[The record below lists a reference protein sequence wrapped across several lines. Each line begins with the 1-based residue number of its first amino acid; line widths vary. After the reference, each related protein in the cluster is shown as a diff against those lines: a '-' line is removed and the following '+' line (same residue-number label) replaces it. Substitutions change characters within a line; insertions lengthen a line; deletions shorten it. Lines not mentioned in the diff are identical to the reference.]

1 MLDGRLS
8 LTTPE
13 GVRLSLTPAGPSVRA
28 LAWLIDGV
36 IKFVVWLILVMVLG
50 FLGKVGISLLLIWL
64 FLAEFAYPV
73 ICEVYFD
80 GRTIG
85 KRVAGIRVLRSDG
98 LPVGWR
104 ESGIR
109 NLLKWAD
116 FMPVAYL
123 TGLISMLYDDQFR
136 RVGDIVARTQVV
148 YVEKPPAR
156 TVLPKAVPLPL
167 PFPLTPEEQR
177 VLVDLFERERALPPG
192 RLAELGSIAHEL
204 TGLYDRESL
213 ERMRSYVAGLVQ

>member
-1 MLDGRLS
+1 LLDGRLS

-13 GVRLSLTPAGPSVRA
+13 GVRLSLTPAGPVPRA
-28 LAWLIDGV
+28 RAWLIDSMIFGAS
-36 IKFVVWLILVMVLG
+36 VWVLAIIMG
-50 FLGKVGISLLLIWL
+50 FFGKVGMSLLLIGGFVLYWG
-64 FLAEFAYPV
+64 YPV

-85 KRVAGIRVLRSDG
+85 KRVIGIRVLRSDG

-109 NLLKWAD
+109 NLLLVAD
-116 FMPVAYL
+116 FLPAFYI
-123 TGLISMLYDDQFR
+123 TGLIGMLYDNQFR

-148 YVEKPPAR
+148 YVEKAPAR
-156 TVLPKAVPLPL
+156 TVLPKAAPLPL

-177 VLVDLFERERALPPG
+177 VLVDLFERERTLPPG

-204 TGLYDRESL
+204 TGLYHRESL

>member
-13 GVRLSLTPAGPSVRA
+13 GIRLSLTPAGPGVRA
-28 LAWLIDGV
+28 RAWLFDVLI
-36 IKFVVWLILVMVLG
+36 WLASLWVMAMILGM
-50 FLGKVGISLLLIWL
+50 LGKVGQSLFLIWI
-64 FLAEFAYPV
+64 FLANWGYPV
-73 ICEVYFD
+73 ICEVYFG

-85 KRVAGIRVLRSDG
+85 KRIAGIRVLRSDG

-109 NLLKWAD
+109 NLLLVAD
-116 FMPVAYL
+116 FLPAFYA
-123 TGLISMLYDDQFR
+123 TGLISMLYDGQFR
-136 RVGDIVARTQVV
+136 RLGDIVARTQVV
-148 YVEKPPAR
+148 YVDKPPAR
-156 TVLPKAVPLPL
+156 TVLPKAVPMPL

-177 VLVDLFERERALPPG
+177 VLVDLFERERTLPPG

-204 TGLYDRESL
+204 TGLHDRESL

>member
-1 MLDGRLS
+1 LLDGRLS

-13 GVRLSLTPAGPSVRA
+13 GVRLSLTPAGPGARA
-28 LAWLIDGV
+28 LAWLVDGV
-36 IKFVVWLILVMVLG
+36 IWVVCLWIMLVIMG
-50 FLGKVGISLLLIWL
+50 MLGKVGQSLILIWV
-64 FLAEFAYPV
+64 FLANWGYPV
-73 ICEVYFD
+73 ICEVYFG

-109 NLLKWAD
+109 NLLMVVD
-116 FMPVAYL
+116 FMPVVYL
-123 TGLISMLYDDQFR
+123 TGLISMIYDDQFR
-136 RVGDIVARTQVV
+136 RLGDIVARTQVV

-156 TVLPKAVPLPL
+156 TVLPKAAPLPL

-204 TGLYDRESL
+204 TGLYDGESL